1 MGSSE
6 QGNAS
11 DNKGPMILSVL
22 WALTGLT
29 SILVIARMY
38 VRASLL
44 HNCGPDDWLIM
55 ASLVMGIVY
64 CAITTVNVD
73 MGYGKHAWLLS
84 ESTVEQATLLNSL
97 SFLFGIISF
106 ATPKLAVT
114 AMLNRILNPSMVQRV
129 CLWVL
134 TGLAAVVSGVCIIV
148 LFTMCDPPEALWKS
162 HLVTEG
168 KATCKDVW
176 ILIDYAIFTGGWF
189 MRLFLSATADIPA
202 LSAFVD
208 LILAVYPSTVL
219 MKLHMSLRKRLALC
233 AALGLGAVASAMAI
247 VKCTQLK
254 GLADKTDYTYGTA
267 ELVMWTN
274 IESNVVIIASC
285 IPTLQPVLELIL
297 GKRTTSSYNNSR
309 NRYKGSTQ
317 LPDSSYDHSKLSK
330 SRKPE
335 YEITTVGSQE
345 SILRG
350 EANGGIESHPMGAIR
365 RTDNVT
371 VEYENRSR
379 EGPMEPRTS
388 W

>member
-1 MGSSE
+1 MAALKD
-6 QGNAS
+6 GNAS

-29 SILVIARMY
+29 TVLVIARMY
-38 VRASLL
+38 IRTSLL
-44 HNCGPDDWLIM
+44 HNLGSDDWLIT

-64 CAITTVNVD
+64 CAITTINVD
-73 MGYGKHAWLLS
+73 MGFGKHAWLLS
-84 ESTVEQATLLNSL
+84 ERTVEHATYLNCL

-106 ATPKLAVT
+106 TIPKLAVT
-114 AMLNRILNPSMVQRV
+114 AMLNRILNPSMVQRI
-129 CLWVL
+129 CLWTL
-134 TGLAAVVSGVCIIV
+134 TGFAAVVSGICIIV
-148 LFTMCDPPEALWKS
+148 LFTMCDPPEALWKT

-176 ILIDYAIFTGGWF
+176 ILIEYAIFTGANS
-189 MRLFLSATADIPA
+189 LA

-208 LILAVYPSTVL
+208 LTLAVYPSTVL

-233 AALGLGAVASAMAI
+233 AALGLGSVASAMAI

-297 GKRTTSSYNNSR
+297 GKRTTSSYNSR
-309 NRYKGSTQ
+309 DRYKGSSQ
-317 LPDSSYDHSKLSK
+317 LPDSSNDHSKLSK
-330 SRKPE
+330 PRKTD

-345 SILRG
+345 SILRE
-350 EANGGIESHPMGAIR
+350 EANGRIESHPMGAIR

-371 VEYENRSR
+371 VEYESRSR
-379 EGPMEPRTS
+379 EDPAELRVS

>member
-1 MGSSE
+1 MAALKD
-6 QGNAS
+6 GNAS

-29 SILVIARMY
+29 TVLVIARMY
-38 VRASLL
+38 IRTSLL
-44 HNCGPDDWLIM
+44 HNLGSDDWLIT

-64 CAITTVNVD
+64 CAITTINVD
-73 MGYGKHAWLLS
+73 IGFGKHAWLLS
-84 ESTVEQATLLNSL
+84 ERTVEHATYLNCL

-106 ATPKLAVT
+106 TIPKLAVT
-114 AMLNRILNPSMVQRV
+114 AMLNRILNPSMVQRI
-129 CLWVL
+129 CLWTL
-134 TGLAAVVSGVCIIV
+134 TGFAAVVSGICIIV
-148 LFTMCDPPEALWKS
+148 LFTMCDPPEALWKT
-162 HLVTEG
+162 HL
-168 KATCKDVW
+168 
-176 ILIDYAIFTGGWF
+176 AIFTG
-189 MRLFLSATADIPA
+189 A

-208 LILAVYPSTVL
+208 LTLAVYPSTVL

-233 AALGLGAVASAMAI
+233 AALGLGSVASAMAI

-297 GKRTTSSYNNSR
+297 GKRTTSSYNSR
-309 NRYKGSTQ
+309 NRYKGSSQ
-317 LPDSSYDHSKLSK
+317 LPDSSNDHSKLSK
-330 SRKPE
+330 PRKTD

-345 SILRG
+345 SILRE
-350 EANGGIESHPMGAIR
+350 EANGRIESHPMGAIR

-371 VEYENRSR
+371 VEYESRSR
-379 EGPMEPRTS
+379 EDPAELRVS

>member
-1 MGSSE
+1 MAALKD
-6 QGNAS
+6 GNAS

-29 SILVIARMY
+29 TVLVIARMY
-38 VRASLL
+38 IRTSLL
-44 HNCGPDDWLIM
+44 HNLGSDDWLIT

-64 CAITTVNVD
+64 CAITTINVD
-73 MGYGKHAWLLS
+73 MGFGKHAWLLS
-84 ESTVEQATLLNSL
+84 ERTVEHATYLNCL

-106 ATPKLAVT
+106 TIPKLAVT
-114 AMLNRILNPSMVQRV
+114 AMLNRILNPSMVQRI
-129 CLWVL
+129 CLWTL
-134 TGLAAVVSGVCIIV
+134 TGFAAVVSGICIIV
-148 LFTMCDPPEALWKS
+148 LFTMCDPPEALWKT

-176 ILIDYAIFTGGWF
+176 ILIDYAIFTG
-189 MRLFLSATADIPA
+189 A

-208 LILAVYPSTVL
+208 LTLAVYPSTVL

-233 AALGLGAVASAMAI
+233 AALGLGSVASAMAI

-254 GLADKTDYTYGTA
+254 GLADKSDYTYGTA

-297 GKRTTSSYNNSR
+297 GKRTTSSYNSR
-309 NRYKGSTQ
+309 NRYKGSSQ
-317 LPDSSYDHSKLSK
+317 LPDSSNDHSKLSK
-330 SRKPE
+330 PRKTD

-345 SILRG
+345 SILRE
-350 EANGGIESHPMGAIR
+350 EANGRIESHPMGAIR

-371 VEYENRSR
+371 VEYESRSR
-379 EGPMEPRTS
+379 EDPAELRVS

>member
-1 MGSSE
+1 MASSE
-6 QGNAS
+6 DGNAS
-11 DNKGPMILSVL
+11 DNKGQMILSVL

-29 SILVIARMY
+29 SVLVIARMY
-38 VRASLL
+38 IRTSLL
-44 HNCGPDDWLIM
+44 HNLGPDDWLIT
-55 ASLVMGIVY
+55 ASLVMGVVY
-64 CAITTVNVD
+64 CAITTINVD

-84 ESTVEQATLLNSL
+84 ERTVEHATFLNCL

-106 ATPKLAVT
+106 AIPKLAVT
-114 AMLNRILNPSMVQRV
+114 AMLNRILNPSMTQRI
-129 CLWVL
+129 CLWTL
-134 TGLAAVVSGVCIIV
+134 TGFAAVVSGICIIV
-148 LFTMCDPPEALWKS
+148 LFTMCDPPEALWKT

-176 ILIDYAIFTGGWF
+176 ILIDYAIFTG
-189 MRLFLSATADIPA
+189 A

-208 LILAVYPSTVL
+208 LMLAVYPSTVL

-233 AALGLGAVASAMAI
+233 AALGLGSVASAMAI

-309 NRYKGSTQ
+309 NRYKGSSQ
-317 LPDSSYDHSKLSK
+317 LPDSSYDHSRLSK
-330 SRKPE
+330 PRKPD

-345 SILRG
+345 SILR
-350 EANGGIESHPMGAIR
+350 EEDNGRNIESHPMGAIR

-371 VEYENRSR
+371 VEYESRSR
-379 EGPMEPRTS
+379 EDPEDPRVS

>member
-1 MGSSE
+1 MTTTD
-6 QGNAS
+6 GNAS
-11 DNKGPMILSVL
+11 DDKGPMILAVL

-29 SILVIARMY
+29 TVLVIARMY
-38 VRASLL
+38 IRSSLL
-44 HNCGPDDWLIM
+44 HNLGADDWLIA
-55 ASLVMGIVY
+55 ASLTMGLIY
-64 CAITTVNVD
+64 CGITTANVE

-84 ESTVEQATLLNSL
+84 ERTVEKATLLNCL

-106 ATPKLAVT
+106 TVPKLAVT
-114 AMLNRILNPSMVQRV
+114 AMLNRILNPNLIQRV
-129 CLWVL
+129 YLWSL
-134 TGLAAVVSGVCIIV
+134 TSLTAVVSGICIIV
-148 LFTMCDPPEALWKS
+148 LFTMCDPPKALWQS

-176 ILIDYAIFTGGWF
+176 ILIDYAIFTG
-189 MRLFLSATADIPA
+189 A

-208 LILAVYPSTVL
+208 LTLAIYPSTVL

-233 AALGLGAVASAMAI
+233 AALSLGAVASAMAI
-247 VKCTQLK
+247 IKCTQLK

-267 ELVMWTN
+267 DLVMWTN

-297 GKRTTSSYNNSR
+297 GRRTTSSYNNSR
-309 NRYKGSTQ
+309 NKYKGSSQ
-317 LPDSSYDHSKLSK
+317 LPDSSLDHSKMSK
-330 SRKPE
+330 PRKPD

-345 SILRG
+345 SILRDDTPRVV
-350 EANGGIESHPMGAIR
+350 ESHPMGAIR

-371 VEYENRSR
+371 VEYESRSG
-379 EGPMEPRTS
+379 EEAEPEPVPRTS

>member
-1 MGSSE
+1 MASSE
-6 QGNAS
+6 DGNAS

-29 SILVIARMY
+29 SVLVIARMY
-38 VRASLL
+38 IRTSLL
-44 HNCGPDDWLIM
+44 HNLGPDDWLIT
-55 ASLVMGIVY
+55 ASLVMGVVY
-64 CAITTVNVD
+64 CAITTINVD

-84 ESTVEQATLLNSL
+84 ERTVEHATFLNCL

-106 ATPKLAVT
+106 AIPKLAVT
-114 AMLNRILNPSMVQRV
+114 AMLNRILNPNMAQRI
-129 CLWVL
+129 CLWTL
-134 TGLAAVVSGVCIIV
+134 TGFAAVVSGICIIV
-148 LFTMCDPPEALWKS
+148 LFTMCDPPEALWKT

-176 ILIDYAIFTGGWF
+176 ILIDYAIFTG
-189 MRLFLSATADIPA
+189 A

-233 AALGLGAVASAMAI
+233 AALGLGSVASAMAI
-247 VKCTQLK
+247 VKCTQLR

-309 NRYKGSTQ
+309 NRYKGSSQ

-330 SRKPE
+330 PRKPD

-345 SILRG
+345 SILR
-350 EANGGIESHPMGAIR
+350 EEDNGRNIESHPMGAIR

-371 VEYENRSR
+371 VEYESRSR
-379 EGPMEPRTS
+379 EDPEDPRVS

>member
-1 MGSSE
+1 MASSE
-6 QGNAS
+6 DGNAS

-29 SILVIARMY
+29 SVLVIARMY
-38 VRASLL
+38 IRTSLL
-44 HNCGPDDWLIM
+44 HNLGPDDWLIT
-55 ASLVMGIVY
+55 ASLVMGVVY
-64 CAITTVNVD
+64 CAITTINVD

-84 ESTVEQATLLNSL
+84 ERTVEHATFLNCL

-106 ATPKLAVT
+106 AIPKLAVT
-114 AMLNRILNPSMVQRV
+114 AMLNRILNPSMTQRI
-129 CLWVL
+129 CLWTL
-134 TGLAAVVSGVCIIV
+134 TGFAAVVSGICIIV
-148 LFTMCDPPEALWKS
+148 LFTMCDPPEALWKT

-176 ILIDYAIFTGGWF
+176 ILIDYAIFTG
-189 MRLFLSATADIPA
+189 A

-208 LILAVYPSTVL
+208 LMLAVYPSTVL

-233 AALGLGAVASAMAI
+233 AALGLGSVASAMAI

-309 NRYKGSTQ
+309 NRYKGSSQ
-317 LPDSSYDHSKLSK
+317 LPDSSYDHSRLSK
-330 SRKPE
+330 PRKPD

-345 SILRG
+345 SILR
-350 EANGGIESHPMGAIR
+350 EEDNGRNIESHPMGAIR

-371 VEYENRSR
+371 VEYESRSR
-379 EGPMEPRTS
+379 EDPEDPRVS

>member
-1 MGSSE
+1 MTALKD
-6 QGNAS
+6 GNAS

-29 SILVIARMY
+29 SVLVIARMY
-38 VRASLL
+38 IRTSLL
-44 HNCGPDDWLIM
+44 HNLGSDDWLIT
-55 ASLVMGIVY
+55 ASLVMGVVY
-64 CAITTVNVD
+64 CAITTINVD

-84 ESTVEQATLLNSL
+84 ERTVEHATFLNCL

-106 ATPKLAVT
+106 TIPKLAVT
-114 AMLNRILNPSMVQRV
+114 AMLNRILNPSMVQRI
-129 CLWVL
+129 CLWTL
-134 TGLAAVVSGVCIIV
+134 TGFAAVVSGICIIV
-148 LFTMCDPPEALWKS
+148 LFTMCDPPEALWKT

-176 ILIDYAIFTGGWF
+176 ILIDYAIFTGAN
-189 MRLFLSATADIPA
+189 SPA

-208 LILAVYPSTVL
+208 LTLAVYPSTVL

-233 AALGLGAVASAMAI
+233 AALGLGSVASAMAI

-297 GKRTTSSYNNSR
+297 GKRTTSSYNSR
-309 NRYKGSTQ
+309 NRYKGSSQ
-317 LPDSSYDHSKLSK
+317 LPDSSNDHSKLSK
-330 SRKPE
+330 PRKTD

-345 SILRG
+345 SILRE
-350 EANGGIESHPMGAIR
+350 EANGRIECHPMGAIR

-371 VEYENRSR
+371 VEYESRSR
-379 EGPMEPRTS
+379 EDPAELRVS

>member
-1 MGSSE
+1 MASSE
-6 QGNAS
+6 DGNAS

-29 SILVIARMY
+29 SVLVIARMY
-38 VRASLL
+38 IRTSLL
-44 HNCGPDDWLIM
+44 HNLGPDDWLIT
-55 ASLVMGIVY
+55 ASLVMGVVY
-64 CAITTVNVD
+64 CAITTINVD

-84 ESTVEQATLLNSL
+84 ERTVERATFLNCL

-106 ATPKLAVT
+106 AIPKLAVT
-114 AMLNRILNPSMVQRV
+114 AMLNRILNPSMTQRI
-129 CLWVL
+129 CLWTL
-134 TGLAAVVSGVCIIV
+134 TGFAAVVSGICIIV
-148 LFTMCDPPEALWKS
+148 LFTMCDPPEALWKT

-168 KATCKDVW
+168 KATCKGVW
-176 ILIDYAIFTGGWF
+176 ILIDYAIFTG
-189 MRLFLSATADIPA
+189 A

-208 LILAVYPSTVL
+208 LMLAVYPSTVL

-233 AALGLGAVASAMAI
+233 AALGLGSVASAMAI

-267 ELVMWTN
+267 ELVMWTKPN
-274 IESNVVIIASC
+274 KCSIESNVVIIASC

-309 NRYKGSTQ
+309 NRYKGSSQ

-330 SRKPE
+330 PRKPD
-335 YEITTVGSQE
+335 YEITTAGSQE
-345 SILRG
+345 SILR
-350 EANGGIESHPMGAIR
+350 EEINGRIESHPMGAIR

-371 VEYENRSR
+371 VEYESRSR
-379 EGPMEPRTS
+379 EDPEDPRVS